1 MDISLLLKI
10 AGVGVLVAVFH
21 LLFKALKREE
31 DTIYISIAGIIIVL
45 LLLITEMGKLY
56 ETIQSVFGI

>member
-21 LLFKALKREE
+21 LLFKALKRED
-31 DTIYISIAGIIIVL
+31 DTIYITIAGIIIVL
-45 LLLITEMGKLY
+45 ILLINEIAKLY
-56 ETIQSVFGI
+56 ETIQTVFGL